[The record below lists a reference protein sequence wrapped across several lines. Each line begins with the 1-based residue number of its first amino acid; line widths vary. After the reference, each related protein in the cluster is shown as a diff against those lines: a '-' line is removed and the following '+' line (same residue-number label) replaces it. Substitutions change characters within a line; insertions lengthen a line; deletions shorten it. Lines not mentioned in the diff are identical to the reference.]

1 MSIIPSHAPAAC
13 AAAFSAQLP
22 AFLSG
27 SVGLNTPTFVG
38 QAPPLPSPADIGTGI
53 LAAIQ
58 VFGLSLQTIV
68 DDPTTF
74 NPTPAGW
81 QLFAGAVTSKPQVVS
96 GLMMQ
101 SRHTGAWKLA
111 SVSYGS
117 IVRDRLDDL
126 NNLGTVPG
134 LSPTDDYETFL
145 VEIPGV
151 NLRAFWLVPQKHG
164 SPDWIRPIPAGIAQI
179 LPALKSP
186 NVYAVNDVL
195 ATILPMARAN
205 LAMGAR
211 HGA

>member
-1 MSIIPSHAPAAC
+1 MSIIPSHPPAAC

-27 SVGLNTPTFVG
+27 SAGLKTPTFVG
-38 QAPPLPSPADIGTGI
+38 QPPSIPSPADIGTGI
-53 LAAIQ
+53 LAAIE

-81 QLFAGAVTSKPQVVS
+81 QLFAGAVTSPPQVVS
-96 GLMMQ
+96 GLMKQ
-101 SRHTGAWKLA
+101 NRHTGAWKLA

-126 NNLGTVPG
+126 NNLGSVPG

-151 NLRAFWLVPQKHG
+151 NLRTFWLVPQKHG
-164 SPDWIRPIPAGIAQI
+164 SPDWIRPIPAGPSQRI
-179 LPALKSP
+179 PALKSP
-186 NVYAVNDVL
+186 NVYEVGTVL
-195 ATILPMARAN
+195 ATLLPMATAN
-205 LAMGAR
+205 LGMGAHR
-211 HGA
+211 GA